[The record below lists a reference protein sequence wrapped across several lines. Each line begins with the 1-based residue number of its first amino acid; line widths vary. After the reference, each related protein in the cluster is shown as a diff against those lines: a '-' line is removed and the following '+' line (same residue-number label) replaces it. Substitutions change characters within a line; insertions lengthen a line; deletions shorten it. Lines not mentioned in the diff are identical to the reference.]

1 MSGGFINPQYS
12 IPTIMASAM
21 FLNCEK
27 TERHVAYEHKII
39 HTFGKMDTINP
50 TSELVHQ
57 ALSSSYT

>member
-1 MSGGFINPQYS
+1 
-12 IPTIMASAM
+12 MASAM
-21 FLNCEK
+21 FLNCERI
-27 TERHVAYEHKII
+27 ERHVAYEHKII